1 MPTTERLYYHDS
13 RLLEFDAR
21 VINLSETDKGQIA
34 VTLDRTAFYP
44 TGGGQPTDIGS
55 LGEAR
60 VVDCI
65 DAEEAGILHVIQRPV
80 PQMGE
85 TVHGKVDWLRRLD
98 HMQQHTGQHILSAA
112 FVRLFTAPTRS
123 FRVLEHECEIDVA
136 LDNPTDERIE
146 QAVDLANQ
154 IIWQSR
160 PIKISQVTSEEA
172 ASLPLRKEPAR
183 EGQLRVIEIA
193 DFDLTPCGGTH
204 ARSTGEVGVI
214 AVRSWERAKG
224 LTRIQFMAGIRA
236 LRDYRKA
243 NKTAR
248 AVASLFSAGREDSPA
263 LVARSIEEN
272 KKLRR
277 RNGELEEVAC
287 RVEAEELL
295 KEANDSE
302 RGGPTVR
309 EGPVPGNASGSDW
322 VGDSIMNGSSTQD
335 SSAEVR
341 IIKKVFDDRDAESL
355 KHLALALI
363 AHPKVVAL
371 LGSRDG
377 DTARLV
383 FARSVDASG
392 DMNSL
397 MHAVC
402 VIVGGRG
409 GGKPDMAQG
418 GGKNVEK
425 LDEALNSAISSLRE
439 RHA

>member
-1 MPTTERLYYHDS
+1 MLKTERLYYQDS

-21 VINLSETDKGQIA
+21 VISLSEHEGQIA
-34 VTLDRTAFYP
+34 VVLDRTAFYP
-44 TGGGQPTDIGS
+44 TGGGQPTDTGT
-55 LGEAR
+55 LGDAR

-65 DAEEAGILHVIQRPV
+65 DDENAGVRHLIQGPV
-80 PQMGE
+80 PEVGD
-85 TVHGKVDWLRRLD
+85 TVHGRIDWLRRLD

-112 FVRLFTAPTRS
+112 FVKLFDAPTRS
-123 FRVLEHECEIDVA
+123 FRVLENECEIDVA
-136 LDNPTDERIE
+136 LEDPSDERIE
-146 QAVDLANQ
+146 RAVDLANQ
-154 IIWQSR
+154 VIWESR
-160 PIKISQVTSEEA
+160 PIKISQVTSQEA

-183 EGQLRVIEIA
+183 EGELRVIEIA

-214 AVRSWERAKG
+214 AVQSWERAKG

-236 LRDYRKA
+236 LADYRKA
-243 NKTAR
+243 NRTAR
-248 AVASLFSAGREDSPA
+248 EVAELFSAGREDSPA
-263 LVARSIEEN
+263 LVSRLVDEN

-277 RNGELEEVAC
+277 RAGELEEVAC

-295 KEANDSE
+295 
-302 RGGPTVR
+302 RV
-309 EGPVPGNASGSDW
+309 SGSHVRTGSDTDR
-322 VGDSIMNGSSTQD
+322 VSDSITNNSSDQN
-335 SSAEVR
+335 SSLQAS
-341 IIKKVFDDRDAESL
+341 IISKVFSDRDADSL

-363 AHPKVVAL
+363 AHSNTIAL

-383 FARSVDASG
+383 FARSSDANG

-397 MHAVC
+397 MHGVC
-402 VIVGGRG
+402 QIIGGRG

-425 LDEALNSAISSLRE
+425 LTEAIDSALK
-439 RHA
+439 AFKL